1 MRYGLIVALFC
12 SIILTASAWTSSEE
26 TFRCNYGEMVFRPD
40 SLTLCIV
47 TTEGDT
53 IVFADTPVDLRG
65 GDCWDVYSVISYVQE
80 QDYYYWVIRGDGYEW
95 LEWYIV
101 SGENGRIYLT
111 ISNADPS
118 PDGHRLLFSNY
129 DDAEFLVKGIQIWRI
144 DADSLALEFSD
155 LDVPWDPYNV
165 NWEGDSA
172 VVFDKTTWDRSTY
185 EAEIHPGRLE
195 LSSDGTWIPDDPE
208 SWE

>member
-1 MRYGLIVALFC
+1 MRYGLIAALFF
-12 SIILTASAWTSSEE
+12 SIIPTASAWTSSEE
-26 TFRCNYGEMVFRPD
+26 TFLDNYGEMVFRPD

-53 IVFADTPVDLRG
+53 VVFADTPADLRG
-65 GDCWDVYSVISYVQE
+65 GDSWHFYSVISCVQE
-80 QDYYYWVIRGDGYEW
+80 QDFYYWIIRSDGYEW

-101 SGENGRIYLT
+101 SGENGRKYLT

-144 DADSLALEFSD
+144 DVDSLALEFSD
-155 LDVPWDPYNV
+155 LDVPWDPYHV
-165 NWEGDSA
+165 NWESDSV
-172 VVFDKTTWDRSTY
+172 VVFEKTKWDWGTSEMTTL
-185 EAEIHPGRLE
+185 PGRLE
-195 LSSDGTWIPDDPE
+195 LSPDGIWEPDDPE